1 MDEVGTP
8 LMSSADAFNV
18 FITRQNR
25 TLRTVRT
32 IQRFYS
38 LILLQR
44 EIKLNTF
51 SWRGERG
58 RLVGWQVGQ
67 MRSNPDRNNP
77 VVYSPET

>member
-1 MDEVGTP
+1 
-8 LMSSADAFNV
+8 MSSADAFNV

-44 EIKLNTF
+44 EIKLETLCE
-51 SWRGERG
+51 RVEIGERWVG
-58 RLVGWQVGQ
+58 RLFK
-67 MRSNPDRNNP
+67 
-77 VVYSPET
+77 